1 MNQNKW
7 NHLIFIIA
15 FGYLLLLPGFVS
27 AEAVDGMF
35 NLSQTI
41 EAALKANLELQRSKD
56 EIDAATAAKSA
67 RATEFFPTLNARYGY
82 IRRDNPTRQAL
93 GTQGGQIVDVLVNP
107 EDEYNFVTSFSQPI
121 FTGFALYNRYKIAD
135 LGLDVA

>member
-1 MNQNKW
+1 MKQNKW
-7 NHLIFIIA
+7 SRLIFIIV
-15 FGYLLLLPGFVS
+15 FGYLLLLPGFGS

-67 RATEFFPTLNARYGY
+67 THH
-82 IRRDNPTRQAL
+82 
-93 GTQGGQIVDVLVNP
+93 
-107 EDEYNFVTSFSQPI
+107 
-121 FTGFALYNRYKIAD
+121 
-135 LGLDVA
+135 